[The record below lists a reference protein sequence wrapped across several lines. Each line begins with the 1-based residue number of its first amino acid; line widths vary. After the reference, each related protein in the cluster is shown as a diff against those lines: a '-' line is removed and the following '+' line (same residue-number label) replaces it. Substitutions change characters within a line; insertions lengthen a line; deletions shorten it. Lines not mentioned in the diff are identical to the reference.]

1 LLRPGTWVV
10 VSVNTKKSSALAE
23 GGGASPVQSAATR

>member
-1 LLRPGTWVV
+1 
-10 VSVNTKKSSALAE
+10 VNTKKSSALAE

>member
-1 LLRPGTWVV
+1 V
-10 VSVNTKKSSALAE
+10 VSVNTKKSNALAE